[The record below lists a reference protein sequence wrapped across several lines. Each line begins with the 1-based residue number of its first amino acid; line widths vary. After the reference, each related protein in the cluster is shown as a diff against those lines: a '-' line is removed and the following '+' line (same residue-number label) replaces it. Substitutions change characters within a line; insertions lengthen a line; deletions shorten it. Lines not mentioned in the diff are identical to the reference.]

1 MDKANIVKLARDLYH
16 GHVDGNFSAAQ
27 SSEAL
32 RMALIEANGG
42 SSVIDRKSLRRNGTA
57 IFEIIEEI
65 IPALIIEGL
74 EGDEFFANL
83 VDYRNVALGDQNMFV
98 VDAGSN
104 LVVAEVSDGNAVP
117 RRQRIGEQ
125 TGISVK
131 TTLHSIRMYEE
142 LSRVLAGRID
152 WNTFVDKVAKAFRV
166 KLYEDVCTAFKGIST
181 STIGLNETYV
191 KAGTYNEEDLLAI
204 VDHVEAATGKKA
216 AIVGTRPALR
226 KCTSAVVSDEAKSEY
241 YNAGFYGKLAGIPM
255 VAIKNQHKAGTDEFI
270 FEDNKLY
277 IVASDDKPVKV
288 VNEGDPTIIERDM
301 THNDDMSLEYLYIE
315 KYGVALIINGKIGV
329 YTIA

>member
-1 MDKANIVKLARDLYH
+1 MDKTNIVKLARDLYH

-32 RMALIEANGG
+32 RLALVEANGG

-65 IPALIIEGL
+65 IPALVIEGL
-74 EGDEFFANL
+74 QGDEFFMNL
-83 VDYRNVALGDQNMFV
+83 VEYRNVALGDQNMFV
-98 VDAGSN
+98 VEADSN
-104 LVVAEVSDGNAVP
+104 FVVAEISDGNAVP

-125 TGISVK
+125 TSMSVK

-152 WNTFVDKVAKAFRV
+152 WNTFVDKVAKAFRI
-166 KLYEDVCTAFKGIST
+166 KLYEDVFAAFKGISA

-191 KAGTYNEEDLLAI
+191 KGGTYNEEDLLAI

-216 AIVGTRPALR
+216 TIVGTRPALR
-226 KCTSAVVSDEAKSEY
+226 KCSTAVVSHEAESDY
-241 YNAGFYGKLAGIPM
+241 YNAGFYGKLAGVPM

-277 IVASDDKPVKV
+277 IIASDDKPIKV